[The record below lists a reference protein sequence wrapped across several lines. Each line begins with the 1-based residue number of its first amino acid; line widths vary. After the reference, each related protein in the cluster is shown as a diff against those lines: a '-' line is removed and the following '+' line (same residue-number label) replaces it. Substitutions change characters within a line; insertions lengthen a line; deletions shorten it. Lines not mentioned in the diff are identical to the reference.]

1 MSVVISDAWRQ
12 RFGGTARL
20 YGEKALQCFADAHV
34 CVVGIGGVG
43 SWAAEALARTGIGA
57 ITLIDMDDV
66 CVTNTNRQIHAL
78 SGNVGLAK
86 AEVMAERIRLI
97 NPECRVTVVD
107 DFVTPENVAE
117 YLGVGFSYVIDA
129 IDSVRPKAALIAW
142 CRRYKVPLVTTGGAG
157 GQIDPTQI
165 QVADLAKTIQDP
177 LAAKLRERLKSQFG
191 VVKNSKGKLGVDCVF
206 STEALV
212 YPQADGSV
220 CAMKST
226 AEGPKRMDCASG
238 FGAATMVTATF
249 GFVAVSHAL
258 KKMLAKAQRDAAASG
273 KELAHRAR
281 RRESEIGR
289 LPFAGGGEHRLA
301 QGAEALAARGAE
313 LAAQPQLVE
322 QRQRILRQDP
332 GAGFSFYGG

>member
-20 YGEKALQCFADAHV
+20 YGEKALQLFADAHV

-78 SGNVGLAK
+78 RDNVGLAK
-86 AEVMAERIRLI
+86 SEVMAERIRLI
-97 NPECRVTVVD
+97 NPECRVTVID
-107 DFVTPENVAE
+107 DFVTADNVAE
-117 YLGVGFSYVIDA
+117 YMSKGYSYVIDA
-129 IDSVRPKAALIAW
+129 IDSVRPKAALIAY
-142 CRRYKVPLVTTGGAG
+142 CRRYKVP
-157 GQIDPTQI
+157 QI

-177 LAAKLRERLKSQFG
+177 LAAKLRERLKSDFN

-238 FGAATMVTATF
+238 FGAATMVTASF

-258 KKMLAKAQRDAAASG
+258 KKMMAKA
-273 KELAHRAR
+273 E
-281 RRESEIGR
+281 
-289 LPFAGGGEHRLA
+289 
-301 QGAEALAARGAE
+301 
-313 LAAQPQLVE
+313 
-322 QRQRILRQDP
+322 RQ
-332 GAGFSFYGG
+332 A

>member
-20 YGEKALQCFADAHV
+20 YGEKALQLFADAHI

-57 ITLIDMDDV
+57 ITLIDMDD
-66 CVTNTNRQIHAL
+66 
-78 SGNVGLAK
+78 
-86 AEVMAERIRLI
+86 AEVMAERIRQI

-107 DFVTPENVAE
+107 DFVTPDNVAQ
-117 YLGVGFSYVIDA
+117 YMSVGYSYVIDA
-129 IDSVRPKAALIAW
+129 IDSVRPKAALIAY
-142 CRRYKVPLVTTGGAG
+142 CRRNKIPLVTTGGAG

-165 QVADLAKTIQDP
+165 QVTDLAKTIQDP
-177 LAAKLRERLKSQFG
+177 LAKLRERLKSDFG

-212 YPQADGSV
+212 YPQSDGTV
-220 CAMKST
+220 CAMKAT

-258 KKMLAKAQRDAAASG
+258 KKMMAKA
-273 KELAHRAR
+273 AR
-281 RRESEIGR
+281 
-289 LPFAGGGEHRLA
+289 
-301 QGAEALAARGAE
+301 QG
-313 LAAQPQLVE
+313 
-322 QRQRILRQDP
+322 
-332 GAGFSFYGG
+332 

>member
-1 MSVVISDAWRQ
+1 MSVVISDARRQ

-20 YGEKALQCFADAHV
+20 YGEKRCNVLPTPTSAWS
-34 CVVGIGGVG
+34 G
-43 SWAAEALARTGIGA
+43 SAGRLWAAEALARTGIGA

-129 IDSVRPKAALIAW
+129 IDSVRPKAALIAR

-165 QVADLAKTIQDP
+165 QVADRRRPSRSAGGQTAR
-177 LAAKLRERLKSQFG
+177 AAEKPVWGGE
-191 VVKNSKGKLGVDCVF
+191 NSKGKLGVDCVF

-273 KELAHRAR
+273 K
-281 RRESEIGR
+281 
-289 LPFAGGGEHRLA
+289 
-301 QGAEALAARGAE
+301 
-313 LAAQPQLVE
+313 
-322 QRQRILRQDP
+322 
-332 GAGFSFYGG
+332 

>member
-1 MSVVISDAWRQ
+1 MSVVISDARRQ

-20 YGEKALQCFADAHV
+20 YGENALQLFAQSHV

-78 SGNVGLAK
+78 RDNVGPAK
-86 AEVMAERIRLI
+86 AEVMAERIRQI
-97 NPECRVTVVD
+97 NPECRVNVVD
-107 DFVTPENVAE
+107 DFVTPDNVAE
-117 YLGVGFSYVIDA
+117 YMSAGYSYVIDA
-129 IDSVRPKAALIAW
+129 IDSVRPKAALIAR
-142 CRRYKVPLVTTGGAG
+142 CRRNKIPLVTTGGAG

-165 QVADLAKTIQDP
+165 QVVDLAKTIRGSAGSQATR
-177 LAAKLRERLKSQFG
+177 AAEKRFWRGE
-191 VVKNSKGKLGVDCVF
+191 NSKGKLGVDCVF

-220 CAMKST
+220 CAMKAT

-258 KKMLAKAQRDAAASG
+258 KKMMAKA
-273 KELAHRAR
+273 AR
-281 RRESEIGR
+281 QS
-289 LPFAGGGEHRLA
+289 
-301 QGAEALAARGAE
+301 
-313 LAAQPQLVE
+313 
-322 QRQRILRQDP
+322 
-332 GAGFSFYGG
+332 